1 MGQKITIEDL
11 LTALTE
17 NLSNRDLMKANL
29 KSNLAV
35 AITDKRIADGLNQ
48 KELAEKINKSQAT
61 ISKWENGDTN
71 FTVDLLVEIAFDLD
85 MDLTISLKPHQA
97 ISKND
102 RCTQQY
108 RRSGAKT
115 VAFSQNKGNWFTGEA
130 YEDDLEEM

>member
-1 MGQKITIEDL
+1 MSPKITIEDL
-11 LTALTE
+11 LTTLTE
-17 NLSNRDLMKANL
+17 NLSDKDLMKAEL

-71 FTVDLLVEIAFDLD
+71 FTIDLLVEIAFDLD

-97 ISKND
+97 VSKST
-102 RCTQQY
+102 RYTKQY

-115 VAFSQNKGNWFTGEA
+115 VIFPQNKGNWLTAEE
-130 YEDDLEEM
+130 YEDDLEEL